1 MSFKKIIITIFII
14 TTASMA
20 GLAFTVPILAAQPQ
34 NILIGICVI
43 AGLVLSLVLSL
54 VVYGLGKSPSGKTGE
69 VKEKKKA
76 EVPGALEKAPFDDRV
91 VQMLSIL
98 QKKGR
103 LIDFLKE
110 DISGYEDSQIGAAVR
125 NIHKGCREAITEYI
139 TIEPVMNED
148 EGSTITVEEG
158 FDPSTIRL
166 SGNVVGSPPF
176 SGELR
181 HNGWRVSSTD
191 LPLLPQNQDMS
202 IIEPAEVEIS

>member
-1 MSFKKIIITIFII
+1 MSFKKITITIFII

-20 GLAFTVPILAAQPQ
+20 GLAFTFPILATQPK
-34 NILIGICVI
+34 NILVGICVI

-54 VVYGLGKSPSGKTGE
+54 VVYGLGKGPSRKIGE
-69 VKEKKKA
+69 VKEKEEA
-76 EVPGALEKAPFDDRV
+76 EVPRPLEKAPFDDKV
-91 VQMLSIL
+91 VQVLSIL

-103 LIDFLKE
+103 LIDFLQE

-125 NIHKGCREAITEYI
+125 NIHKGCREAITEYV
-139 TIEPVMNED
+139 TIEQVMNEE

-158 FDPSTIRL
+158 FDPSTICL
-166 SGNVVGSPPF
+166 TGNVVGSPPF

-181 HNGWRVSSTD
+181 HNGWRVSSTGM
-191 LPLLPQNQDMS
+191 PPLPQNQDLS